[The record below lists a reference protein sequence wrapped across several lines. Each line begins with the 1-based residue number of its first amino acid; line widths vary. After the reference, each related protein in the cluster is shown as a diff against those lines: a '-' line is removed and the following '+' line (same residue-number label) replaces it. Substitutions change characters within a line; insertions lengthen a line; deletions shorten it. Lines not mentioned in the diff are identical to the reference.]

1 MHPAHHH
8 LPNELEYVPANSG
21 LDEFDDESIETRPT
35 GPAGRALQGREE
47 PRVFTVFTVVEQY
60 EPCDIDTPLAPDRQ
74 IVTGRGSALRVLGR
88 LAMTVVLVAIPS
100 GAPVGTEG
108 LPIPAP
114 AIAPAARTDQALSPS
129 VTPAPPSAL
138 VPALVPSE
146 PVPSA
151 RERTPRSPARGEAP
165 RARAEAVSP
174 PPLESLREAFASL
187 NGPFMSF
194 EHCEVRLAAADRA
207 VARCQ
212 GVQQG
217 SASGGSPP
225 QPRRVEW
232 TLQFDR
238 AAQRWQMVDATA
250 R

>member
-1 MHPAHHH
+1 
-8 LPNELEYVPANSG
+8 
-21 LDEFDDESIETRPT
+21 
-35 GPAGRALQGREE
+35 
-47 PRVFTVFTVVEQY
+47 
-60 EPCDIDTPLAPDRQ
+60 
-74 IVTGRGSALRVLGR
+74 
-88 LAMTVVLVAIPS
+88 
-100 GAPVGTEG
+100 
-108 LPIPAP
+108 
-114 AIAPAARTDQALSPS
+114 
-129 VTPAPPSAL
+129 
-138 VPALVPSE
+138 
-146 PVPSA
+146 
-151 RERTPRSPARGEAP
+151 
-165 RARAEAVSP
+165 VSP

>member
-1 MHPAHHH
+1 MHLARHHPAY
-8 LPNELEYVPANSG
+8 ELEYLPANLG
-21 LDEFDDESIETRPT
+21 LEEFDDESVEPRRP
-35 GPAGRALQGREE
+35 GRAVRALQGAEDR
-47 PRVFTVFTVVEQY
+47 RLFTVVEQY
-60 EPCDIDTPLAPDRQ
+60 EPCDIDTPLAREREADTRHRP
-74 IVTGRGSALRVLGR
+74 SLRLLRR
-88 LAMTVVLVAIPS
+88 LAMTLVLVGIPS
-100 GAPVGTEG
+100 GTPVGTEG

-129 VTPAPPSAL
+129 VTPAPPSAP